1 MWHFR
6 FGLYSSELRGIGV
19 AAMTPIADQHA
30 SAGATKPAWM
40 FPMISGN
47 QRMDMDGKNPEIPSL
62 DVSDTPNLA
71 NTRDQTSTIPR
82 LKWPLWGT
90 LTPGAVWRYSPA
102 STT

>member
-40 FPMISGN
+40 FAMISGN
-47 QRMDMDGKNPEIPSL
+47 QRMDMDSWMAKKPEIPSL
-62 DVSDTPNLA
+62 VPKFGKYT
-71 NTRDQTSTIPR
+71 
-82 LKWPLWGT
+82 
-90 LTPGAVWRYSPA
+90 
-102 STT
+102 